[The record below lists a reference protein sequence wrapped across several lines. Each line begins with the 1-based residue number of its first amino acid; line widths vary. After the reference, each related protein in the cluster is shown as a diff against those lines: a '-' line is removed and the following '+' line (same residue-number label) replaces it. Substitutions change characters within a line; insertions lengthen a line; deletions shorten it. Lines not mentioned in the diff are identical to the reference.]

1 MTWEAGGMA
10 WQTTWQGQSH
20 GMADDAS
27 RSAAWH
33 GEIDSVVEEES
44 KREERSKQVGM
55 GGGIDRYVLRK
66 KKSLIKYQEIFLAF
80 LII

>member
-10 WQTTWQGQSH
+10 WQTTWQGQQN

-27 RSAAWH
+27 RSATWH

-44 KREERSKQVGM
+44 EREERIKQAGT
-55 GGGIDRYVLRK
+55 GRGIDRYVLRK

>member
-1 MTWEAGGMA
+1 MTWEASGMA
-10 WQTTWQGQSH
+10 WQTTWQGQQH

-44 KREERSKQVGM
+44 EREANKQGW
-55 GGGIDRYVLRK
+55 GEGQIDMC
-66 KKSLIKYQEIFLAF
+66 
-80 LII
+80 